1 MHININRISKWT
13 EENQMLLN
21 ESKSKYMI
29 FNYCTSYQ
37 FRTRLVINNSL
48 LEQVSETRLLGL
60 IVQDDLSWRSNT
72 ESLVKRAYA
81 RMIILRKLSEF
92 NMNTNDMITIYVL
105 FVRSILEQSS
115 VVWSSSIT
123 QEELASLER
132 CQKVALRII
141 FGLDYISYDHALK
154 LSKLPKMEGRYQKLL
169 LSFAQKCSKN
179 EKTQDML
186 PRARNV
192 EKTRNQENFLVPF
205 ARKER
210 YFRSAIPTMARMLNE
225 S

>member
-1 MHININRISKWT
+1 
-13 EENQMLLN
+13 MLLN

-48 LEQVSETRLLGL
+48 LEQVIETRLLGL

-123 QEELASLER
+123 QGELASLEM
-132 CQKVALRII
+132 CQTVALRII
-141 FGLDYISYDHALK
+141 FGINYMSFDLVLK
-154 LSKLPKMEGRYQKLL
+154 LSKLKNMEERYQKLL
-169 LSFAQKCSKN
+169 SFVPKCSKN
-179 EKTQDML
+179 EKNTDML
-186 PRARNV
+186 LKARNL
-192 EKTRNQENFLVPF
+192 EKTRNQEKFLVPW
-205 ARKER
+205 AWKKR
-210 YFRSAIPTMARMLNE
+210 YFQSSIPAMARMLNPL
-225 S
+225 